1 MENSFLGMQFLLL
14 EIKLMKKLLP
24 LLLII
29 IFGCDKSGL
38 KLKTVDASDINNQ
51 INKHKGSEAVL
62 INFWATYCA
71 PCIEEFPMI
80 VDLSEKYKEKGMQV
94 YFVSADWLDRE
105 KEVMA
110 FLIEKNVKG
119 LSFIKEEGNDNNF
132 INEIS
137 REWSGALPFTI
148 VYDKSG
154 NLSDYWEMKKNKDRF
169 ESAIIKAIK
178 S

>member
-1 MENSFLGMQFLLL
+1 MKKILPFLL
-14 EIKLMKKLLP
+14 IVF
-24 LLLII
+24 
-29 IFGCDKSGL
+29 FGCDKESVW
-38 KLKTVDASDINNQ
+38 LKTVNASGLIEQ

-80 VDLSEKYKEKGMQV
+80 VDLSNKYKDKGMKV

-105 KEVMA
+105 KEVLD
-110 FLIEKNVKG
+110 FLVGKGVEG
-119 LSFIKEEGNDNNF
+119 LSFMKEEGNDNNF

-148 VYDKSG
+148 VYDKNG
-154 NLSDYWEMKKNKDRF
+154 NLSDFWEMEKNKNRF
-169 ESAIIKAIK
+169 ESAIIKALK

>member
-1 MENSFLGMQFLLL
+1 MKKIFLLL
-14 EIKLMKKLLP
+14 
-24 LLLII
+24 LI
-29 IFGCDKSGL
+29 FFLGCNNSDI
-38 KLKTVDASDINNQ
+38 KLKTVEASDINNQ
-51 INKHKGSEAVL
+51 IKKHKGSKAVL
-62 INFWATYCA
+62 INFWATYCV

-80 VDLSEKYKEKGMQV
+80 VDLSKKYSEKGMQI
-94 YFVSADWLDRE
+94 YFVSADWLDRK
-105 KEVMA
+105 KEVRD
-110 FLIEKNVKG
+110 FLLEKDVKG

-148 VYDKSG
+148 VYDKNG

>member
-1 MENSFLGMQFLLL
+1 MKKIFLLL
-14 EIKLMKKLLP
+14 LI
-24 LLLII
+24 LLL
-29 IFGCDKSGL
+29 GCNNSDI

-51 INKHKGSEAVL
+51 IKKHKGSKAVL
-62 INFWATYCA
+62 INFWATYCV

-80 VDLSEKYKEKGMQV
+80 VDLSKKYSEKGMQI
-94 YFVSADWLDRE
+94 YFVSADWLDRK
-105 KEVMA
+105 KEVRD
-110 FLIEKNVKG
+110 FLLEKDVKG

-148 VYDKSG
+148 VYDKNG

>member
-1 MENSFLGMQFLLL
+1 
-14 EIKLMKKLLP
+14 MKKILP
-24 LLLII
+24 FLFIVF
-29 IFGCDKSGL
+29 FGCDKESVW
-38 KLKTVDASDINNQ
+38 LKTVNASGLIEQ

-80 VDLSEKYKEKGMQV
+80 VDLSNKYKDKGMKV

-105 KEVMA
+105 KEVLD
-110 FLIEKNVKG
+110 FLVGKGVEG
-119 LSFIKEEGNDNNF
+119 LSFMKEEGNDNNF

-148 VYDKSG
+148 VYDKNG
-154 NLSDYWEMKKNKDRF
+154 NLSDFWEMEKNKNRF
-169 ESAIIKAIK
+169 ESAIIKALK

>member
-1 MENSFLGMQFLLL
+1 MKKIFLLL
-14 EIKLMKKLLP
+14 
-24 LLLII
+24 LI
-29 IFGCDKSGL
+29 FFLGCNNSDI
-38 KLKTVDASDINNQ
+38 KLKTVEASDINNQ
-51 INKHKGSEAVL
+51 IKKHKGSKAVL
-62 INFWATYCA
+62 INFWATYCV

-80 VDLSEKYKEKGMQV
+80 VDLSKKYSEKGMQI
-94 YFVSADWLDRE
+94 YFVSADWLDRKKDVRDFLLE
-105 KEVMA
+105 KD
-110 FLIEKNVKG
+110 VKG

-148 VYDKSG
+148 VYDKNG

>member
-1 MENSFLGMQFLLL
+1 
-14 EIKLMKKLLP
+14 MKKLLP
-24 LLLII
+24 FLFII
-29 IFGCDKSGL
+29 LFSCDKESL
-38 KLKTVDASDINNQ
+38 WLKTVDASGLIEQ

-80 VDLSEKYKEKGMQV
+80 VDLSNKYKDKGMKV

-105 KEVMA
+105 KEVLD
-110 FLIEKNVKG
+110 FLESKGVEG
-119 LSFIKEEGNDNNF
+119 LSFMKEEGNDNNF

-148 VYDKSG
+148 VYDKNG
-154 NLSDYWEMKKNKDRF
+154 NLSDFWEMEKNKNRF
-169 ESAIIKAIK
+169 EKAIIKALK